1 MNQRREA
8 LAILESE
15 LFLRIAEQEILSNE
29 LQTLGRQ
36 LQPLL
41 AQRQAMNRESSRVK
55 RQIEEQKRE
64 KTILSQV
71 YSVEELG

>member
-1 MNQRREA
+1 
-8 LAILESE
+8 
-15 LFLRIAEQEILSNE
+15 
-29 LQTLGRQ
+29 
-36 LQPLL
+36 
-41 AQRQAMNRESSRVK
+41 MNRESSRVK